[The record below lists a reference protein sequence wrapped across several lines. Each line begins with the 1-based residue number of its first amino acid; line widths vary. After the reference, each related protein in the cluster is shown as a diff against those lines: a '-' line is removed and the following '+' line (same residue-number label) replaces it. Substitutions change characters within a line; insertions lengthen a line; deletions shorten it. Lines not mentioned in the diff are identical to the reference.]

1 MAYKVGQ
8 FGERESR
15 LEEIMT
21 LIVFL
26 VLTFV
31 FAAFHKFETE
41 VTFDDVVSDEIEIEQ
56 VEVTEQVKKTSRPA
70 TVRIPIAV
78 EDEEELEEDIEMEIE
93 TASFDIKSEAPPPP
107 PPPQDS
113 EEEIFDFFAIQEK
126 PEMMKGYAAKM
137 QQYIL
142 KNYPSLAKRSGV
154 SGSVIVRFVCSTEG
168 IPEDISIVQEK
179 PKDMGFGE
187 VAVKAIEQAR
197 FKPGMQRDKP
207 VPVRMSQRISFNT
220 SMR

>member
-8 FGERESR
+8 LGERESR

-21 LIVFL
+21 FVVFL

-31 FAAFHKFETE
+31 FATFHKFETE
-41 VTFDDVVSDEIEIEQ
+41 VTFDDVVSDEIEIQQ

-70 TVRIPIAV
+70 SVRIPIAV

-93 TASFDIKSEAPPPP
+93 TASFDIRSEPPPPP
-107 PPPQDS
+107 PPPQDT
-113 EEEIFDFFAIQEK
+113 EEIFDFFAIQER
-126 PEMMKGYAAKM
+126 PEMMKGYAAKV
-137 QQYIL
+137 QQYII
-142 KNYPSLAKRSGV
+142 KNYPPLAKRSGV

-168 IPEDISIVQEK
+168 LPVDITIVQEK